1 MRLLRTRDEVRESVA
16 AAREENLSVGFVPT
30 MGAFHDG
37 HLALMAEAKRRAG
50 FVVVSLFVNP
60 MQFNDP
66 GDLARYP
73 RDEARDA
80 SAAEEAG
87 VDILFA
93 PDPSELYP
101 PGFATAVSVERL
113 SEPLEGAS
121 RGPAHFRGVATVVA
135 KLFNIVRP
143 DYAFFGQ
150 KDVQQALIVE
160 RMARDLDFETV
171 IVVCPTV
178 REPDG
183 LAMSSRNALLPPEE
197 RSRAAALSQALVAVE
212 QAVRSGGRH
221 PERALE
227 AGRAVLRAAGV
238 TPEYFAIVDAATL
251 VPPDTLRGDL
261 VVVIAA
267 KVGGV
272 RLVDNLLLGP
282 L

>member
-1 MRLLRTRDEVRESVA
+1 
-16 AAREENLSVGFVPT
+16 
-30 MGAFHDG
+30 
-37 HLALMAEAKRRAG
+37 
-50 FVVVSLFVNP
+50 
-60 MQFNDP
+60 
-66 GDLARYP
+66 
-73 RDEARDA
+73 
-80 SAAEEAG
+80 
-87 VDILFA
+87 
-93 PDPSELYP
+93 
-101 PGFATAVSVERL
+101 
-113 SEPLEGAS
+113 
-121 RGPAHFRGVATVVA
+121 
-135 KLFNIVRP
+135 
-143 DYAFFGQ
+143 
-150 KDVQQALIVE
+150 
-160 RMARDLDFETV
+160 MARDLDFETV

-238 TPEYFAIVDAATL
+238 TPEYFAIVHAASL
-251 VPPDTLRGDL
+251 EPPDALRGDL

>member
-1 MRLLRTRDEVRESVA
+1 MRLLRTREEVRESVA
-16 AAREENLSVGFVPT
+16 AARVENLSVGFVPT
-30 MGAFHDG
+30 MGAFHEG

-60 MQFNDP
+60 MQFNEP

-73 RDEARDA
+73 RDARDA
-80 SAAEEAG
+80 SAAEAAG

-101 PGFATAVSVERL
+101 PGFATAVSVESL

-135 KLFNIVRP
+135 KLLNIVRP

-150 KDVQQALIVE
+150 KDAQQALIVQ

-183 LAMSSRNALLPPEE
+183 LAMSSRNALLPPGE
-197 RSRAAALSQALVAVE
+197 RPRAVALSKALFAVE
-212 QAVRSGGRH
+212 QAVRSGARH
-221 PERALE
+221 PEKALE
-227 AGRAVLRAAGV
+227 AGRRVLLAAGV
-238 TPEYFAIVDAATL
+238 TPEYFAIVDAASL
-251 VPPDTLRGDL
+251 RPPDTFRGDL
-261 VVVIAA
+261 LVVIAA

-272 RLVDNLLLGP
+272 RLIDNLPLGP